1 MLTYLLVALGLSMDA
16 FAVSVSS
23 GICIPHM
30 KARHALRAA
39 FAFGLFQFLM
49 PVAGWLAG
57 SAFRAY
63 IQGLDHWIAFAL
75 LVFVGTKM
83 LKESFGIEEE
93 TACEDPSAAA
103 AAAAEATAGA
113 ASAAGP
119 GAAQAAKPK
128 AAKRSI
134 LDLGGLLV
142 LAVATSLDALAV
154 GLSYSMLG
162 TPILGP
168 AAIIGLVTF
177 VLCLFGCEFGRRIG
191 ARFERWAEVA
201 GGVVLIGIGIKI
213 LAEHLVKAV

>member
-75 LVFVGTKM
+75 LVFVGAKM

-103 AAAAEATAGA
+103 AAAAETAAGA
-113 ASAAGP
+113 AGT

>member
-75 LVFVGTKM
+75 LVFVGAKM

-113 ASAAGP
+113 AGP
-119 GAAQAAKPK
+119 GAAEATKPK

-177 VLCLFGCEFGRRIG
+177 VLSLFGCEFGRRIG
-191 ARFERWAEVA
+191 ARFERWAETA
-201 GGVVLIGIGIKI
+201 GGLVLVGIGIKI
-213 LAEHLVKAV
+213 LAEHLLKAV